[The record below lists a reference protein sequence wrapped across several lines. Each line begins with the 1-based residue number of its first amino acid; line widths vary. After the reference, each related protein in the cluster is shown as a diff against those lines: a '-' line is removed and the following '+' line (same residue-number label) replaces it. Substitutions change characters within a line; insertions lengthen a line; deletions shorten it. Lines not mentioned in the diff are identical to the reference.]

1 MYGLDINFLKDR
13 EVRVFEAKPR
23 ARGGGVAPGDRRPLV
38 LGLAA
43 ALVPLAL
50 VGGYWVVTRSQVN
63 QLRVRSAELD
73 AETAQL
79 QSQLQEISGI
89 QGQIGVIRAE
99 INAFVSIFNDILP
112 WSALL
117 QDIRTRTPSRVQIV
131 SLNQTTT
138 TSEPTDPNV
147 APETSDGL
155 SINGVACSYDE
166 INDFALVL
174 QRSPLLQSD
183 TVAISQAQQ
192 QPTLLDP
199 QTQGRCPGTPVGDPD
214 FLIDYTI
221 GANITDTPASQLVDE
236 LERQGTVG
244 LVTRL
249 QALREKGVIE

>member
-1 MYGLDINFLKDR
+1 MYSLDINFLKDR
-13 EVRVFEAKPR
+13 EVRVFDPKPR
-23 ARGGGVAPGDRRPLV
+23 ARGGPAVVGDRRPLF

-50 VGGYWVVTRSQVN
+50 VGGYWAVTRSQVN
-63 QLRVRSAELD
+63 QLQARSSALDGEL
-73 AETAQL
+73 AQL
-79 QSQLQEISGI
+79 SSQLAEISTI
-89 QGQIGVIRAE
+89 QQQIDAVRAE
-99 INAFVSIFNDILP
+99 NNAFVSIFDEIVP

-117 QDIRTRTPSRVQIV
+117 QDIRSRTPARVQIV
-131 SLNQTTT
+131 SLAQTTT
-138 TSEPTDPNV
+138 TAEAADPSV
-147 APETSDGL
+147 APTASDAL
-155 SINGVACSYDE
+155 SLNGVACSYDE

-174 QRSPLLQSD
+174 QRSPLLQTN

-199 QTQGRCPGTPVGDPD
+199 QTQGRCPGTAVGDVD

-221 GANITDTPASQLVDE
+221 GASITDIPSSQLIDE

-244 LVTRL
+244 LVSRL

>member
-1 MYGLDINFLKDR
+1 MYGLDINFLKAR

-23 ARGGGVAPGDRRPLV
+23 ERGGGVAPGDRRPLL
-38 LGLAA
+38 LGAAA

-50 VGGYWVVTRSQVN
+50 VGGYYFVTKNQVN
-63 QLRVRSAELD
+63 QLQTRSAALD

-89 QGQIGVIRAE
+89 QGQIDLVRSE
-99 INAFVSIFNDILP
+99 INAFVTVFNEILP

-117 QDIRTRTPSRVQIV
+117 QDIRTRTPTRVQIV
-131 SLNQTTT
+131 SLNQTTVT
-138 TSEPTDPNV
+138 PEQTDPNV
-147 APETSDGL
+147 APESSEGI

-174 QRSPLLQSD
+174 QRSPLLQSQ